1 MNIAIIEFELNEG
14 QSDNTGNVAFGE
26 LIVEW
31 ANSKVLQALEEA
43 LRERVE
49 SHDGTLQSRNSSSS
63 LSSEIDDLVAEVF
76 AAFVRLQGPTPAMI
90 VPPIGSKGNRS
101 HPISL
106 ITTRVVTINDS
117 P

>member
-14 QSDNTGNVAFGE
+14 QSDNTGNVAFSE

-49 SHDGTLQSRNSSSS
+49 SHD
-63 LSSEIDDLVAEVF
+63 
-76 AAFVRLQGPTPAMI
+76 
-90 VPPIGSKGNRS
+90 
-101 HPISL
+101 
-106 ITTRVVTINDS
+106 
-117 P
+117 

>member
-1 MNIAIIEFELNEG
+1 MDVAVAEPQF
-14 QSDNTGNVAFGE
+14 QSFVGDRRF
-26 LIVEW
+26 
-31 ANSKVLQALEEA
+31 
-43 LRERVE
+43 
-49 SHDGTLQSRNSSSS
+49 
-63 LSSEIDDLVAEVF
+63 VAEVF